1 MLDITT
7 LRVFLAAAEEGGFTR
22 AAERLHLSQSAVSQ
36 HIQNLERTYGIRLF
50 VREGR
55 SVKLSEHG
63 QIILPL
69 VREILGTANLL
80 EEVLLQANAAIG
92 GDLTIGCST
101 SAGKYILPVLLAGF
115 KERYPAVFP
124 RVRVM
129 PRELIVEHLLNRVL
143 HFGVFSRKIEHPSI
157 ECTPLFEDRI
167 VLIVPITHPWA
178 NFGRALPSDLLDQP
192 LILREENSGTREALN
207 EALRAQGIAPE
218 MLHVTMEL
226 GNPEAIE
233 MSVEQG
239 LGIAFVSE
247 MVAARHLA
255 LGRIR
260 IVEVEGLNL
269 RKTIYLARRRDTH
282 RTRAQSLF
290 WDYVQAQHH
299 LIREKIWPQLTGGT
313 TPQDRADG
321 TSLPVPL
328 TVERQSEDG

>member
-1 MLDITT
+1 MLDITS
-7 LRVFLAAAEEGGFTR
+7 LRVFLAAAEEGSFTR

-36 HIQNLERTYGIRLF
+36 HIQNLERAYGVQLF
-50 VREGR
+50 LREGR
-55 SVKLSEHG
+55 SVKLSESG

-69 VREILGTANLL
+69 VREILGTTKLL
-80 EEVLLQANAAIG
+80 EEALLHANDSIG

-129 PRELIVEHLLNRVL
+129 PRDLIVEHLLNRVL
-143 HFGVFSRKIEHPSI
+143 PFGVFSCKVEHASL

-167 VLIVPITHPWA
+167 VLIVPVTHPWA
-178 NFGRALPSDLLDQP
+178 RFGRALPSDLLDQP
-192 LILREENSGTREALN
+192 IILREENSGTREALN

-233 MSVEQG
+233 MSVERG

-247 MVAARHLA
+247 MVAARHVA
-255 LGRIR
+255 LGRIKV
-260 IVEVEGLNL
+260 IEVEGLDL
-269 RKTIYLARRRDTH
+269 RRTIYLARRRDTH
-282 RTRAQSLF
+282 LTRAQTLF
-290 WDYVQAQHH
+290 WEFAKEQYPF
-299 LIREKIWPQLTGGT
+299 IRERLCPQLTGAISPSSG
-313 TPQDRADG
+313 
-321 TSLPVPL
+321 
-328 TVERQSEDG
+328 

>member
-7 LRVFLAAAEEGGFTR
+7 LRVFLTAAEEGGFTR

-36 HIQNLERTYGIRLF
+36 HIQSLERTYGIRLF

-80 EEVLLQANAAIG
+80 EEILLQANNAVG

-143 HFGVFSRKIEHPSI
+143 PFGVFSRKIEQPSI

-192 LILREENSGTREALN
+192 LILREENSGTGEALN

-260 IVEVEGLNL
+260 VVEVEGLDL
-269 RKTIYLARRRDTH
+269 KRTIYLARRRDTH
-282 RTRAQSLF
+282 LTRAQTLF
-290 WDYVQAQHH
+290 WEFAKEQYPVIHQWLLPH
-299 LIREKIWPQLTGGT
+299 LTGEIHLQGNKEMISR
-313 TPQDRADG
+313 PASEHQDG
-321 TSLPVPL
+321 
-328 TVERQSEDG
+328 